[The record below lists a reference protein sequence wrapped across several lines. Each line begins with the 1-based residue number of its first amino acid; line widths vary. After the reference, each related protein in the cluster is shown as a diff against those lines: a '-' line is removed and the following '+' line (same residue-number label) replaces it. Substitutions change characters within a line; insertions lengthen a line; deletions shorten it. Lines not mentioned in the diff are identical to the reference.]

1 MPVVGEATDL
11 LPAPPPGFILPR
23 LNISTQQGIRTF
35 DVGCSLLGDLR
46 FGRRLVH
53 PSGRLGADYSTHRPL
68 WGWEGYPDEAP
79 PMPMSGENQELP
91 SWEGEVR
98 VLERVFSRPLYLL
111 SKRVFYTC
119 GRELVCTLGLT
130 LVVPRGTTG
139 SYGGRVSAVVW
150 GEGMARHTTLMAHGG
165 AGQCRTRMPPPR
177 MLGLL
182 PT

>member
-1 MPVVGEATDL
+1 MTHIVSVIELSGVELRCRLDLFSSEYASSPTLVGI
-11 LPAPPPGFILPR
+11 G
-23 LNISTQQGIRTF
+23 TF

-46 FGRRLVH
+46 FGRRSVRPLGH
-53 PSGRLGADYSTHRPL
+53 LGADYPAHKPL
-68 WGWEGYPDEAP
+68 RGWEGYLDEAP
-79 PMPMSGENQELP
+79 LMP
-91 SWEGEVR
+91 
-98 VLERVFSRPLYLL
+98 
-111 SKRVFYTC
+111 K
-119 GRELVCTLGLT
+119 ELVRTLGLT

-139 SYGGRVSAVVW
+139 SYGGRVSAAVW